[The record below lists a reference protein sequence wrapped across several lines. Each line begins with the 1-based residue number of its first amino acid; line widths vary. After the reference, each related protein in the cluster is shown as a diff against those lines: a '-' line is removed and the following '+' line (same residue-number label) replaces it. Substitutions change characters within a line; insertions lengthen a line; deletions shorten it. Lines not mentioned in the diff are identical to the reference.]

1 MKQLI
6 LVLFA
11 LFVTTN
17 FIAAQDFENE
27 NIQKMRVKFYN
38 EHLQFTEQ
46 EQNNFW
52 PLFEQ
57 FKKDEQ
63 ALKKQSKPNQ
73 RFDLM
78 SDAQAEEFILKTLDK
93 EEQLLGIKRQYV
105 IKAMEVIPV
114 RKVAMLGKTERQFK
128 RMILNES
135 KKRRQ
140 ELNSN

>member
-11 LFVTTN
+11 FFVATN

-140 ELNSN
+140 EFNSN